1 MSSKHWIEKAIK
13 KPGTF
18 TAPAQRAG
26 ESTAAFASEREDA
39 GGKTGERARLAE
51 TLMKMWKEKG

>member
-18 TAPAQRAG
+18 KKQAERAG
-26 ESTAAFASEREDA
+26 ESTAEFAGDREDA
-39 GGKTGERARLAE
+39 SGKTGRRARLAE
-51 TLMKMWKEKG
+51 LLLKMRKEKG